1 MRSLN
6 DFLALFRLAKSYWLL
21 LHLFFSATFSI
32 STSIH
37 CHGPGITCR
46 FLGHFFFKLVT
57 KLARCHQ
64 ILPQRFEWMTICC
77 KLRPVTFFVRPMIV
91 SIYLSKM
98 CHGWR
103 KYWHTCT
110 CTPISF
116 ERFDKLRGEMA
127 ICNGE
132 IGPHSNQREVLY
144 LSARQK
150 IHYGQVNDIT
160 K

>member
-6 DFLALFRLAKSYWLL
+6 DFLALFRSAESYIYFSRQYFPSARASIVMVLESHAGFWVIFFQTGYKTGTVSPNFTPAIWMNDN
-21 LHLFFSATFSI
+21 LF
-32 STSIH
+32 
-37 CHGPGITCR
+37 
-46 FLGHFFFKLVT
+46 
-57 KLARCHQ
+57 
-64 ILPQRFEWMTICC
+64 

-91 SIYLSKM
+91 SICLSEM

-103 KYWHTCT
+103 KYWHT

>member
-6 DFLALFRLAKSYWLL
+6 DFLALFRSAESYIY
-21 LHLFFSATFSI
+21 FSRQHFPSARASI
-32 STSIH
+32 VMVLVSHACFWVI
-37 CHGPGITCR
+37 
-46 FLGHFFFKLVT
+46 FFFKLVT

-64 ILPQRFEWMTICC
+64 ILPQRFEWMTIC
-77 KLRPVTFFVRPMIV
+77 LSYDLWLFFVRPMIV
-91 SIYLSKM
+91 SICLSEM

-103 KYWHTCT
+103 KYWHTCI
-110 CTPISF
+110 PISF

-132 IGPHSNQREVLY
+132 IHVGPHSNQKEVLY

>member
-6 DFLALFRLAKSYWLL
+6 DFLALFRSAESYIY
-21 LHLFFSATFSI
+21 FSRQHFPSARASI
-32 STSIH
+32 VMVLVSHAGFWVI
-37 CHGPGITCR
+37 
-46 FLGHFFFKLVT
+46 FFFQTGYKTGTVSPNFT
-57 KLARCHQ
+57 PE
-64 ILPQRFEWMTICC
+64 IWMNDNLF

-91 SIYLSKM
+91 SICLSEM

-103 KYWHTCT
+103 KYWHTCI
-110 CTPISF
+110 PISF

-132 IGPHSNQREVLY
+132 IGPHSNQKEVLY

>member
-1 MRSLN
+1 MTFLHSL
-6 DFLALFRLAKSYWLL
+6 DRLKVTFILL
-21 LHLFFSATFSI
+21 GNIFHQHEHPLSWSWYHMPVSGS
-32 STSIH
+32 
-37 CHGPGITCR
+37 
-46 FLGHFFFKLVT
+46 FFFQTGYKTGTVSPNFT
-57 KLARCHQ
+57 PE
-64 ILPQRFEWMTICC
+64 IWMNDNLF

-91 SIYLSKM
+91 SICLSEM

-103 KYWHTCT
+103 KYWLTCI
-110 CTPISF
+110 PISF

-132 IGPHSNQREVLY
+132 IGPHSNQKEVLY

>member
-6 DFLALFRLAKSYWLL
+6 DFLALFRSAESYIYSSRQ
-21 LHLFFSATFSI
+21 HFPSARASI
-32 STSIH
+32 VMVLVSHAGFWVI
-37 CHGPGITCR
+37 
-46 FLGHFFFKLVT
+46 FFKLVT
-57 KLARCHQ
+57 KLALCHQ
-64 ILPQRFEWMTICC
+64 ILPQRFDFNVSNEWMTICC

-91 SIYLSKM
+91 SIYLSEM

-103 KYWHTCT
+103 KYWHT

-132 IGPHSNQREVLY
+132 IGPHSNQKEVLY

-150 IHYGQVNDIT
+150 VHYGQVNDIT

>member
-6 DFLALFRLAKSYWLL
+6 DFLALFRSAESYIY
-21 LHLFFSATFSI
+21 FSRQHFPSARASI
-32 STSIH
+32 VMVLVSHAGFWVI
-37 CHGPGITCR
+37 
-46 FLGHFFFKLVT
+46 FFFKLVT

-64 ILPQRFEWMTICC
+64 ILPQRFNFDVSNEWMTICC
-77 KLRPVTFFVRPMIV
+77 KLRPVTFFVRPVIV

-103 KYWHTCT
+103 KYWHT

-132 IGPHSNQREVLY
+132 IGPHSNQKEVLY
-144 LSARQK
+144 LSARQEV
-150 IHYGQVNDIT
+150 HYGQVNDIT

>member
-1 MRSLN
+1 MTFLHSL
-6 DFLALFRLAKSYWLL
+6 DRLKVTFILL
-21 LHLFFSATFSI
+21 GNIFHRHEHPLSWSWYHMPVSGSF
-32 STSIH
+32 
-37 CHGPGITCR
+37 
-46 FLGHFFFKLVT
+46 FFFKLVT

-64 ILPQRFEWMTICC
+64 ILPQRFNFDVSNEWMTICC
-77 KLRPVTFFVRPMIV
+77 KLRPVTFFVRPVIV

-103 KYWHTCT
+103 KYWHT

-132 IGPHSNQREVLY
+132 IGPHSNQKEVLY

>member
-6 DFLALFRLAKSYWLL
+6 DFLAVFRSAESYINSSRQHFPSARASIVMVLVSHAGFWVIFFQTGYKTGTVSPNFTPEIWMNDNLF
-21 LHLFFSATFSI
+21 
-32 STSIH
+32 
-37 CHGPGITCR
+37 
-46 FLGHFFFKLVT
+46 
-57 KLARCHQ
+57 
-64 ILPQRFEWMTICC
+64 

-91 SIYLSKM
+91 SICLSEM

-103 KYWHTCT
+103 KYWHTCI
-110 CTPISF
+110 PISF

-132 IGPHSNQREVLY
+132 IGPHSNQKEVLY

-150 IHYGQVNDIT
+150 VHYGQVNDIT

>member
-1 MRSLN
+1 MTFLHSL
-6 DFLALFRLAKSYWLL
+6 DRLKVTFILL
-21 LHLFFSATFSI
+21 GNIFHQHEHPLSWSWYHMPVSGS
-32 STSIH
+32 
-37 CHGPGITCR
+37 
-46 FLGHFFFKLVT
+46 FFFKLVT

-91 SIYLSKM
+91 SICLSEM

-103 KYWHTCT
+103 KYWHTCI
-110 CTPISF
+110 PISF

-132 IGPHSNQREVLY
+132 IGPHSNQKEVLY

-150 IHYGQVNDIT
+150 VHYGQVNDIT

>member
-1 MRSLN
+1 MTFLHSL
-6 DFLALFRLAKSYWLL
+6 DWLKATGYCYIYSSRQHFPSAQESFVMALVSHAGFWV
-21 LHLFFSATFSI
+21 I
-32 STSIH
+32 
-37 CHGPGITCR
+37 
-46 FLGHFFFKLVT
+46 FFKLVT
-57 KLARCHQ
+57 KLALCHQ
-64 ILPQRFEWMTICC
+64 ILPQRFDFNVSNEWMTICC
-77 KLRPVTFFVRPMIV
+77 KLRPVTCFVRPMMI

-103 KYWHTCT
+103 KYWHT

-132 IGPHSNQREVLY
+132 IGPQSNQKEVLY
-144 LSARQK
+144 LSARHK
-150 IHYGQVNDIT
+150 IHYNVQVNDIT

>member
-1 MRSLN
+1 MN
-6 DFLALFRLAKSYWLL
+6 DNLF
-21 LHLFFSATFSI
+21 
-32 STSIH
+32 
-37 CHGPGITCR
+37 
-46 FLGHFFFKLVT
+46 
-57 KLARCHQ
+57 
-64 ILPQRFEWMTICC
+64 
-77 KLRPVTFFVRPMIV
+77 KLRPVTFFVRPVIV

-110 CTPISF
+110 PISF

-127 ICNGE
+127 ISNGE
-132 IGPHSNQREVLY
+132 IHVGPHSNQKEVLY

>member
-6 DFLALFRLAKSYWLL
+6 DFLALFRSAESYIYSSRQ
-21 LHLFFSATFSI
+21 HFPSARASI
-32 STSIH
+32 VMVLVSHAGFWVI
-37 CHGPGITCR
+37 
-46 FLGHFFFKLVT
+46 FFFKLVT

-64 ILPQRFEWMTICC
+64 ILPQRFNFDVSNEWMTICC
-77 KLRPVTFFVRPMIV
+77 KLRPVTFFVRPMIA
-91 SIYLSKM
+91 SICLSEM

-103 KYWHTCT
+103 KYWHTCI
-110 CTPISF
+110 PISF

-132 IGPHSNQREVLY
+132 IGPHSNQKEVLY

-150 IHYGQVNDIT
+150 VHYGQVNDIT